1 MKDNNFG
8 KLDAHSK
15 EDIKKMEELL
25 KKKYESQPQL
35 KEKETTDRK
44 IIA

>member
-1 MKDNNFG
+1 MKEMTFG

-15 EDIKKMEELL
+15 EDIKAMEDAL
-25 KKKYESQPQL
+25 KKKLEANKTKDK
-35 KEKETTDRK
+35 KEKAKK

>member
-1 MKDNNFG
+1 MKEMTFG

-15 EDIKKMEELL
+15 EDIKTMEDTL
-25 KKKYESQPQL
+25 KKKFEANKTKDKKDSA
-35 KEKETTDRK
+35 KK

>member
-1 MKDNNFG
+1 MKEMTFG

-15 EDIKKMEELL
+15 EDIKAMEDAL
-25 KKKYESQPQL
+25 KKKFESN
-35 KEKETTDRK
+35 KNKDKKDSTKK

>member
-1 MKDNNFG
+1 MKEMTFG

-15 EDIKKMEELL
+15 EDIKAMEDAL
-25 KKKYESQPQL
+25 KKKLNANKTKDKKYSA
-35 KEKETTDRK
+35 KK

>member
-25 KKKYESQPQL
+25 KKKYENKLQE
-35 KEKETTDRK
+35 KEKESAVKKVT
-44 IIA
+44 A